1 MTTTNNYGLT
11 LLEASQA
18 QKEVTINEAFGV
30 LDAVLKGSVLDKD
43 LAPPPESPTEVALF
57 LS

>member
-1 MTTTNNYGLT
+1 MATTTNFGIT

-30 LDAVLKGSVLDKD
+30 IDAALKYRPC
-43 LAPPPESPTEVALF
+43 AAF
-57 LS
+57 